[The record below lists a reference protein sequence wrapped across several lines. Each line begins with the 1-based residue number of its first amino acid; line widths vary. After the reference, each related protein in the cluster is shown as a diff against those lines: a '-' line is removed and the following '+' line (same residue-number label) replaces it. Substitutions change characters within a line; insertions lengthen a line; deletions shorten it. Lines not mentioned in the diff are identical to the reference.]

1 MVQPSVPPSSRGVT
15 VAFRVACMIV
25 AVGVTGSIAAVT
37 SGCFSSKSFD
47 DRPEPVTTDGGG
59 SLDGTLGDGTTAAD
73 GGPVGSLDGSTIHPA
88 CEAGSPGCTSEA
100 GPIVCAPS
108 TCGSVKVV
116 FNGWL
121 PGAADGGIEDVQLAV
136 DKGTPDGGV
145 NGTVV
150 LTANPNDPA
159 LGHENQLVGDF
170 VTTGDAGTPAT
181 PLQYA
186 NDNNACDIPLFDGRT
201 NTYVLA
207 PMQGLPVD
215 PTWYAPVCGCGGCAA
230 CVDGGACDYEGVSY
244 SQTCP
249 NFGSNC
255 VTTPR
260 KIESIDVI
268 ANGADATCEVCFYSA
283 TTPSTA
289 TLISCAS
296 PGTTVPATS
305 APLLVRLDDGTS
317 CAKY

>member
-1 MVQPSVPPSSRGVT
+1 MV
-15 VAFRVACMIV
+15 
-25 AVGVTGSIAAVT
+25 VGVALTGSFAAGAA
-37 SGCFSSKSFD
+37 GCFGSSTSD
-47 DRPEPVTTDGGG
+47 DRPGSSIPGNDSG
-59 SLDGTLGDGTTAAD
+59 SLDGTLADGTTGAD
-73 GGPVGSLDGSTIHPA
+73 GGLDGTDNDGGSLDGSRVSPS
-88 CEAGSPGCTSEA
+88 CEAGSPGCTTEA
-100 GPIVCAPS
+100 GLVVCAPS

-121 PGAADGGIEDVQLAV
+121 PGTDGGIENVPLAV
-136 DKGTPDGGV
+136 DKATPDGGV

-150 LTANPNDPA
+150 VTANANNPA
-159 LGHENQLVGDF
+159 LGHENLLVGDF
-170 VTTGDAGTPAT
+170 VTTGDAGVPST
-181 PLQYA
+181 PLEYA

-201 NTYVLA
+201 NTYYLA

-268 ANGADATCEVCFYSA
+268 ANGADPTCKVCFYSS

-296 PGTTVPATS
+296 PGTSLPATT
-305 APLLVRLDDGTS
+305 APLLLRLDDGTS
-317 CAKY
+317 CANY